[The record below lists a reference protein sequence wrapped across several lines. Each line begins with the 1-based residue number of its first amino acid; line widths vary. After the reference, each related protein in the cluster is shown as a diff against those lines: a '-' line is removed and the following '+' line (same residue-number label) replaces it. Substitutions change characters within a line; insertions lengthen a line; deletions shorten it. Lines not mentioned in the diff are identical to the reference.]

1 MGYGSRDLTRA
12 PRSAEAPEIRA
23 SRLKDTSKKP
33 AIGWVAEVAIDFAT
47 FVHEGLYIFVLSNAH
62 DDLVTFAPALG
73 VVLSDGCALLEACV
87 ARRSG

>member
-1 MGYGSRDLTRA
+1 M
-12 PRSAEAPEIRA
+12 
-23 SRLKDTSKKP
+23 P
-33 AIGWVAEVAIDFAT
+33 AREVAIDSHAV
-47 FVHEGLYIFVLSNAH
+47 VHEGLYIFVLSNAH

>member
-1 MGYGSRDLTRA
+1 MALESSFVRHDRLGQ
-12 PRSAEAPEIRA
+12 EIRA
-23 SRLKDTSKKP
+23 SAGKTLAKASSQNC
-33 AIGWVAEVAIDFAT
+33 GWLVELAIDFAT